1 MGDEKP
7 KAPGLRWRMRK
18 TGLAVPYWVADDA
31 SRKAGYP
38 VRAVNLSFLV
48 NEPDALVTRCQRL
61 QLEMRTWFDRARS
74 RIPAFDGT
82 FGTLIDRY
90 LLDKESGFNTRLKPN
105 SQHPYE
111 IYAAKLK
118 GHIGERR
125 LDHCDGRDVQKWF
138 KTWAGV
144 TDLRDPAARIP
155 KARMVLT
162 VLKSAV
168 SFGVVCRLPGCP
180 AFNTILGELEFPGNR
195 PRTLAPTAADIEA
208 ARKAAHTAGAPER
221 AFAYALQ
228 FETTLRQWD
237 VIGVWVPISDLRPS
251 AVIHGAEKWLGPT
264 WAQIDENLILR
275 LTHEK
280 TARTSGATGTFDLAL
295 CPMVQ
300 QEMALIPT
308 ETRSGPL
315 IIHRASG
322 LPYHYNAFKD
332 AWKSDFKAA
341 GLDPKLWNRDFRAG
355 GITEGGMSGAS
366 IEDRRKV
373 AGHTTARPTAQVYD
387 RDTLEA
393 HRRVAHSRNS
403 FRPKHEPET

>member
-1 MGDEKP
+1 MGDKP
-7 KAPGLRWRMRK
+7 KAPGLRWRPRK
-18 TGLAVPYWVADDA
+18 AGLAVPYWVADDA

-38 VRAVNLSFLV
+38 VRAVNLSHLV
-48 NEPDALVTRCQRL
+48 SEPDALITRCRRL
-61 QLEMRTWFDRARS
+61 QLEMRTWFDLSRS

-82 FGTLIDRY
+82 FGTLIERY
-90 LLDKESGFNTRLKPN
+90 LLDKESSFNTRLKPN

-118 GHIGERR
+118 AHVGERR
-125 LDHCDGRDVQKWF
+125 IDHCDGRDVQKWF

-144 TDLRDPAARIP
+144 TDLRDPLAKIP

-162 VLKSAV
+162 VLKAAV

-180 AFNTILGELEFPGNR
+180 AFNIILGELEFPGTK
-195 PRTLAPTAADIEA
+195 PRTLAPAAADIEA
-208 ARKAAHTAGAPER
+208 ARRAAHAAGAPER

-237 VIGVWVPISDLRPS
+237 VIGVWVPLSDPRPS
-251 AVIHGAEKWLGPT
+251 LHIHGAEKWIGPT

-280 TARTSGATGTFDLAL
+280 TARTSGATGTFDLAI
-295 CPMVQ
+295 CPMVK
-300 QEMALIPT
+300 QEMAGIPAALRT
-308 ETRSGPL
+308 GPL
-315 IIHRASG
+315 IIQTTTGR
-322 LPYHYNAFKD
+322 PYHYNAFKD

-341 GLDPKLWNRDFRAG
+341 GLNPKLWNRDFRAG

-366 IEDRRKV
+366 IEDRSRV
-373 AGHTTARPTAQVYD
+373 AGHTTPRFTAQVYD

-393 HRRVAHSRNS
+393 HRRVAKSRS
-403 FRPKHEPET
+403 AHRKKVEE